1 MPPPTAA
8 TVPSSEDNSDVD
20 EELRAMEQH
29 KIIAPKPQ
37 RPAKT
42 GSQNADAARPVAAHA
57 AATSTGMQA
66 QTTPAPAAGT
76 TRPASASGDAPRK
89 TTTPPARPAT
99 AHGVYRPIRISAGSS
114 ARPETPASGRIV
126 STAAAIKKK
135 TPTTT
140 TQSTTPS
147 SEAKEDHIN
156 VVEKQA
162 TLRVAAQ
169 KELLEHLT
177 PRIPA
182 TYAEK
187 IKRFTTHKLAAKIE
201 TRYPRMIKQ
210 KSLESIRRNAPSTS
224 GMQDTQHISFDRSSR
239 TVSPSNLKPISPTPF
254 PSRHSRSQD
263 NLATTGQDTQPQRE
277 TRKRQFEADDTTAT
291 QPAKMQPPALITT
304 PPTPPILQQPPQVA
318 TQAEETPAKSAAKKP
333 RPLGERRRV
342 KDGKIKQLNRAKP
355 PGRS

>member
-1 MPPPTAA
+1 MPPPTAT

-20 EELRAMEQH
+20 EELRAMEEH

-37 RPAKT
+37 RPART
-42 GSQNADAARPVAAHA
+42 GSQTADAARPVAAHA

-76 TRPASASGDAPRK
+76 TRPASASGDTPRK

-126 STAAAIKKK
+126 SAAAAIKKK

-169 KELLEHLT
+169 KGSLEHLT

-187 IKRFTTHKLAAKIE
+187 IKPAKIE
-201 TRYPRMIKQ
+201 TRDPRMIKQ

-304 PPTPPILQQPPQVA
+304 PPTPPILQQPPQ
-318 TQAEETPAKSAAKKP
+318 EEAPRREGAQSERHPTARRQQRTSCNDRPHSTDRSA
-333 RPLGERRRV
+333 
-342 KDGKIKQLNRAKP
+342 
-355 PGRS
+355 